1 MQQITPRE
9 QILKNIRAASVNKN
23 DEIFQSTKKTDV
35 KSSQTANKADD
46 LDIQFA
52 KELNDNGG
60 NFIYCLN
67 QNELSIALVNL
78 VKENKWTK
86 IVTSNNN
93 LFKYI
98 DALGLNPVENNLYD
112 KNEIV
117 FISDCDYLIS
127 DSGSVM
133 LSSKIFKNTK
143 HNHLN
148 DVMLIIAERNQ
159 IEPNLASAF
168 EKIKS
173 KYKSLPSKIS
183 LISGSNI
190 TETQN
195 FSEDFNRQQTNKI
208 FVFLLE

>member
-23 DEIFQSTKKTDV
+23 DEILQSTKKTDV

-112 KNEIV
+112 KNGIV

-190 TETQN
+190 TETQK